1 MKDVVSPDSGMQWS
15 DGRYLRPQV
24 PEAGSRPDRL
34 ARKANGI
41 ARNDFMV
48 GLDMARMR
56 LYRQA
61 RVQQKVRE
69 YGYGGILVFDP
80 TNIRYTTGTRNMQVW
95 HLHNH
100 ARYAF
105 LPPEGKAVLF
115 DFHDCEHLTDGL
127 ETLSEV
133 RDATSW
139 FYFNNGERRYEKA
152 RAWAHEIRDLMREL
166 SGGNLRLAIDHCDP
180 IGAKALEDLG
190 IEIFDGQEP
199 IEQARMIKNSDEIG
213 CMAYSVAVADAGIAK
228 MRRKLRPGMTEWKL
242 WSYLHQTNV
251 ELGGEW
257 GEAHL
262 FASGGRTTPWFQ
274 EASDRLIRPGDLV
287 AFDTDLIGPHGYGAD
302 ISRTLFCGPGR
313 PSDMQRYVYSLAY
326 EQLHHNLE
334 LVRPGMTYREFMER
348 AWKMPEGLM
357 KHAYSPILHG
367 IGLTNEYPYIGRVEN
382 YERSGFD
389 GVLKENMTVCLE
401 SYIANEG
408 GSDGVKLEQQ
418 ILITKDGYELFSAFP
433 FEDEL
438 LGSSVGPIQRV
449 GPDPVVYRP
458 DSPERR
464 NERPVAAESHRTAP
478 ERTHAKTETPMSHPY
493 PNSGTLSR
501 PAAETQPVRRQENG
515 QGGGYTPQP
524 TFEKITLQNFI
535 GGHFMPPSGGNAME
549 VVNPATEKVIAI
561 APSSGPQ
568 DVDEAVAEAR
578 HAFDHGWSD
587 TTPAERSEM
596 LLQLAEKVSHD
607 KSRLA
612 RWESM
617 NVGKPL
623 EMAEGEVDLCVDHLK
638 YFAGAARILE
648 GKSAGE
654 YVKGYTSMIRR
665 EAIGVVGQIVP
676 WNYPLMMAMWK
687 VAPALAAG
695 NCVVLKPA
703 ELTPITA
710 LLFAELTE
718 DVLPDGVF
726 NVVSGDGDPVG
737 TAMSS
742 HRDIDMMAFTGS
754 GRAGSDV
761 AGRSSTGL
769 KKVHLELG
777 GKAPVVVFEDAD
789 IDALVGVL
797 KVMGFWNSGQ
807 ECGTPCRVLAHDS
820 VYRKLI
826 DALGHAVSEI
836 NVGDPSVDPHVE
848 MGPVVSRGQ
857 QQRVLGF
864 LDRARGATLVTG
876 SRDAP
881 SGPGYFVTP
890 TVLTDV
896 SQHDEIVQNE
906 VFGPVLTVQRF
917 STEAE
922 AIAMAND
929 VPYGLAGSVWT
940 RDVGRAHRGLKKL
953 RFGTVWVNDH
963 LPFCSE
969 MPWGGFKQ
977 SGYGKDLSPYSLEDY
992 TQVKHA
998 MIKFE

>member
-1 MKDVVSPDSGMQWS
+1 MKDNTFAPSGMQWT
-15 DGRYLRPQV
+15 DGSYQRPAEPPRGPRHDQ
-24 PEAGSRPDRL
+24 L

-56 LYRQA
+56 LYRQD
-61 RVQQKVRE
+61 RVQQKIRE
-69 YGYGGILVFDP
+69 YGYGGMLVFDP

-105 LPPEGKAVLF
+105 LPPEGKAILF

-127 ETLSEV
+127 ETLAEV

-152 RAWAHEIRDLMREL
+152 RAWAQEIHDLMREL
-166 SGGNLRLAIDHCDP
+166 SGGNFRLAIDHCDP

-190 IEIFDGQEP
+190 IEIHDGQEP

-228 MRRKLRPGMTEWKL
+228 MRRKMRPGMTEWKL

-302 ISRTLFCGPGR
+302 ISRTLYCGPGK

-334 LVRPGMTYREFMER
+334 LVRPGMSYLEFMER

-367 IGLTNEYPYIGRVEN
+367 IGLTNEYPYIGRLEH

-408 GSDGVKLEQQ
+408 GSEGVKLEQQ
-418 ILITKDGYELFSAFP
+418 VLITRNGYELFSAFP

-438 LGSSVGPIQRV
+438 LGSSVGPIARI
-449 GPDPVVYRP
+449 GPEPVVHRHADTDAHHTAQGP
-458 DSPERR
+458 
-464 NERPVAAESHRTAP
+464 SHKTASDTGV
-478 ERTHAKTETPMSHPY
+478 RHMTASY
-493 PNSGTLSR
+493 PNTGTLAR
-501 PAAETQPVRRQENG
+501 PAAEANTAYPLGNG
-515 QGGGYTPQP
+515 HAAAQMQTP
-524 TFEKITLQNFI
+524 EKLTLRNYV
-535 GGHFMPPSGGNAME
+535 GGHFVDPADHNGME
-549 VVNPATEKVIAI
+549 IVNPANEKVIAV
-561 APSSGPQ
+561 APRSSAA
-568 DVDEAVAEAR
+568 DVDAAVHAAR
-578 HAFDHGWSD
+578 DAFDHGWSD
-587 TTPAERSEM
+587 TTPAERAGM
-596 LLQLAEKVSHD
+596 LLQLADKLAHD
-607 KSRLA
+607 KDRLA
-612 RWESM
+612 RWESL

-623 EMAEGEVDLCVDHLK
+623 EMAKGEIDLCVDHLQ

-654 YVKGYTSMIRR
+654 YVKGYTSMVRR

-676 WNYPLMMAMWK
+676 WNYPLMMAIWK
-687 VAPALAAG
+687 IAPALAAG
-695 NCVVLKPA
+695 NTVVLKPA
-703 ELTPITA
+703 EVTPITA
-710 LLFAELTE
+710 LLMAELSH
-718 DVLPDGVF
+718 DVLPAGVL
-726 NVVSGDGDPVG
+726 NVVSGEGHPVG
-737 TAMSS
+737 TSMSE
-742 HRDIDMMAFTGS
+742 HTGIDMMAFTGS
-754 GRAGSDV
+754 GRAGGDV
-761 AGRSSTGL
+761 AGRSAPGI
-769 KKVHLELG
+769 KRVQLELG
-777 GKAPVVVFEDAD
+777 GKAPVLAFEDAD

-797 KVMGFWNSGQ
+797 KIMGYWNSGQ
-807 ECGTPCRVLAHDS
+807 ECGTPCRVLAHES
-820 VYRKLI
+820 IYRKLL
-826 DALGHAVSEI
+826 DKLGQAVSSI
-836 NVGDPSVDPHVE
+836 HVGDPSVDDSVE
-848 MGPVVSRGQ
+848 MGPVVSRRQ
-857 QQRVLGF
+857 QERVLGF
-864 LDRARGATLVTG
+864 LDRARNATFVTG
-876 SRDAP
+876 SRSAP
-881 SGPGYFVTP
+881 SAKGYFVAP
-890 TVLTDV
+890 TVLADV
-896 SQHDEIVQNE
+896 GQHDEIVQNE
-906 VFGPVLTVQRF
+906 VFGPVVTVQKF

-922 AIAMAND
+922 AFAMAND
-929 VPYGLAGSVWT
+929 VPYGLAASIWT
-940 RDVGRAHRGLKKL
+940 KDVSRAHSGIRKL
-953 RFGTVWVNDH
+953 QFGTVWVNDH

-977 SGYGKDLSPYSLEDY
+977 SGYGKDLSAYSLEDY
-992 TQVKHA
+992 TQIKHA
-998 MIKFE
+998 MIKFS

>member
-1 MKDVVSPDSGMQWS
+1 MKDVVGGDLGMQWS
-15 DGRYLRPQV
+15 DGRYERP
-24 PEAGSRPDRL
+24 ARPDRGPRPDLL

-61 RVQQKVRE
+61 RVQEKVRE

-80 TNIRYTTGTRNMQVW
+80 TNIRYATGTRNMQVW

-105 LPPEGKAVLF
+105 LPPEGKAILF

-127 ETLSEV
+127 ETLAEV

-152 RAWAHEIRDLMREL
+152 RAWAQEIRDLMREL
-166 SGGNLRLAIDHCDP
+166 SGGNFRLAIDHCDP

-190 IEIFDGQEP
+190 IEIHDGQEP

-274 EASDRLIRPGDLV
+274 EASDKLIRPGDLV

-302 ISRTLFCGPGR
+302 ISRTLFCGPGK

-326 EQLHHNLE
+326 EQLHHNLA
-334 LVRPGMTYREFMER
+334 LIRPGMTYREFMER

-382 YERSGFD
+382 YARSGFD
-389 GVLKENMTVCLE
+389 GVLRENMTVCLE

-408 GSDGVKLEQQ
+408 GSEGVKLEQQ
-418 ILITKDGYELFSAFP
+418 ILITENGYQLFSAFP
-433 FEDEL
+433 FEEEL
-438 LGSSVGPIQRV
+438 LGSSIGPIHPI
-449 GPDPVVYRP
+449 GPDPIVYNPDRP
-458 DSPERR
+458 QTRGSHEPAGQHGHATS
-464 NERPVAAESHRTAP
+464 ERPYASR
-478 ERTHAKTETPMSHPY
+478 ETQMSQSY
-493 PNSGTLSR
+493 PNIGTIAR
-501 PAAETQPVRRQENG
+501 PAAQAEPIRRHDNG
-515 QGGGYTPQP
+515 HSGSYSPHA
-524 TFEKITLQNFI
+524 TFEKITLKNFI
-535 GGHFMPPSGGNAME
+535 GGKFVPPAEGNAIE
-549 VVNPATEKVIAI
+549 VVNPANEKVIAV
-561 APSSGPQ
+561 APSSTGH
-568 DVDEAVAEAR
+568 DVDEAVSAAR

-587 TTPAERSEM
+587 TTPAERAGM
-596 LLQLAEKVSHD
+596 LLELADRVAHD

-612 RWESM
+612 KWESL

-623 EMAEGEVDLCVDHLK
+623 AMAEGEIDLCVDHLQ

-665 EAIGVVGQIVP
+665 EPIGVIGQIVP

-687 VAPALAAG
+687 IAPALAAG
-695 NCVVLKPA
+695 NTVVLKPA

-710 LLFAELTE
+710 LLFAEHIAE
-718 DVLPDGVF
+718 VLPAGVL

-737 TAMSS
+737 TSMSS
-742 HRDIDMMAFTGS
+742 HRGIDMMAFTGS

-761 AGRSSTGL
+761 AGRSSSGI

-777 GKAPVVVFEDAD
+777 GKAPVVAFEDAD
-789 IDALVGVL
+789 IDSLVEVL

-820 VYRKLI
+820 IYRKLL
-826 DALGHAVSEI
+826 DKLGHAVSEI
-836 NVGDPSVDPHVE
+836 HVGDPSVDSHAE
-848 MGPVVSRGQ
+848 MGPVVSKGQ
-857 QQRVLGF
+857 QRRVLGF
-864 LDRARGATLVTG
+864 LDRARSATLVTG

-881 SGPGYFVTP
+881 SGAGYFVTP
-890 TVLTDV
+890 TVLADV
-896 SQHDEIVQNE
+896 GQHDEIVQNE
-906 VFGPVLTVQRF
+906 VFGPVVTVQKF

-922 AIAMAND
+922 AFAMAND
-929 VPYGLAGSVWT
+929 VDYGLAASVWT
-940 RDVGRAHRGLKKL
+940 KDVSRAHQGLRKL
-953 RFGTVWVNDH
+953 KFGTVWVNDH

-992 TQVKHA
+992 TQIKHA